1 MGTLP
6 VPQPQVMYCR
16 EFKEKHVALVDDTLA
31 GVELVEMQRHLSEC
45 RECAERDA
53 RIRRAL
59 LLVHNL
65 PTIEVSE
72 GFSSRLSARLAESRA
87 VPVGAGMI
95 RGRITAIAT
104 LAAAAMIGYIAITLH
119 KVEQPRD
126 LRMSPVVASVPGSEI
141 APIASPS
148 PTIIASAPAG
158 LAIWPAALLAEQA
171 PVHFAHA
178 RFANASLSR

>member
-6 VPQPQVMYCR
+6 VPQPPVMYCR

-31 GVELVEMQRHLSEC
+31 GVELVEMQRHLAEC
-45 RECAERDA
+45 RDCAERDA

-65 PTIEVSE
+65 PTIDVSAE
-72 GFSSRLSARLAESRA
+72 FAGRLRARLAEARTT
-87 VPVGAGMI
+87 PKGGGAI
-95 RGRITAIAT
+95 RIRMAAAAA
-104 LAAAAMIGYIAITLH
+104 LAAVAMIGYIATTLYE
-119 KVEQPRD
+119 VEQPRD
-126 LRMSPVVASVPGSEI
+126 LVMSPVVASVPESEI
-141 APIASPS
+141 APIAAPS
-148 PTIIASAPAG
+148 PTIVASAPAG

-178 RFANASLSR
+178 RFASASLTR

>member
-1 MGTLP
+1 
-6 VPQPQVMYCR
+6 MYCR

-31 GVELVEMQRHLSEC
+31 GVELVEMQRHMSEC
-45 RECAERDA
+45 NDCAQRDA

-65 PTIEVSE
+65 PTIEVSPE
-72 GFSSRLSARLAESRA
+72 FSARLRARLAEGRTA
-87 VPVGAGMI
+87 PVGRGMI
-95 RGRITAIAT
+95 RGRIAAAAT
-104 LAAAAMIGYIAITLH
+104 LAAAAMIGYIATTLY

-126 LRMSPVVASVPGSEI
+126 VVMSPVVASIPESEF

-148 PTIIASAPAG
+148 PTIVASAPAG

-171 PVHFAHA
+171 PVNFAHA
-178 RFANASLSR
+178 RFANASFTR